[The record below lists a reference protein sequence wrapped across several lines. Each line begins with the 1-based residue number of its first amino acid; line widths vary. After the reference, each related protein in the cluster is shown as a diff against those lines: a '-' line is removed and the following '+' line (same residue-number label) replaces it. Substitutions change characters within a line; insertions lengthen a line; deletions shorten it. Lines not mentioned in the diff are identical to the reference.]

1 MGKGYA
7 KLKGRGAK
15 AQPFIMLRK
24 DIFQSPA
31 WQALRPVSRDAFL
44 FLRSR
49 FNGVNNGNISCSY
62 REIASYLHTSP
73 ATAGRA
79 IDGLID
85 KGFIIVTKGAAF
97 NMKQRQARKYALT
110 HEPYD
115 SNPRASNAWRSWTPM
130 NGFADRPRKRDK
142 KCGKNPNTVS
152 PEIQNVIATDTDARP
167 QIQSVNL

>member
-31 WQALRPVSRDAFL
+31 WQALRPLSRDAFV

-49 FNGVNNGNISCSY
+49 FNGGNNGTISCSY
-62 REIASYLHTSP
+62 REMATYLHTSP

-79 IDGLID
+79 IDDLID
-85 KGFIIVTKGAAF
+85 KGFIIITKGAAF

-110 HEPYD
+110 HEPYND
-115 SNPRASNAWRSWTPM
+115 PRPSNEWKSWSPQR
-130 NGFADRPRKRDK
+130 GFADTSRKWDK
-142 KCGKNPNTVS
+142 KCGKNLKTVS
-152 PEIQNVIATDTDARP
+152 YEIQDIITKDTDAMV
-167 QIQSVNL
+167 QT